1 MSAVLCGR
9 SLGTPQCSYGRGCSG
24 RCNCAHGL
32 VCVDISRQLFDRRV
46 DLVVPAVDNHY
57 AVLCDRAAHWRGVG
71 LGSLMAKPMAAE
83 GRLTIGSSD
92 RGCWVFGEPRRES
105 MIGINQIRLW
115 STQPRVAQPLRNSRD
130 VGPRF
135 HSMSVQHFTACR
147 PPVSD
152 HVGPPFHGVSV
163 QFMR

>member
-1 MSAVLCGR
+1 
-9 SLGTPQCSYGRGCSG
+9 
-24 RCNCAHGL
+24 
-32 VCVDISRQLFDRRV
+32 
-46 DLVVPAVDNHY
+46 
-57 AVLCDRAAHWRGVG
+57 
-71 LGSLMAKPMAAE
+71 
-83 GRLTIGSSD
+83 
-92 RGCWVFGEPRRES
+92 